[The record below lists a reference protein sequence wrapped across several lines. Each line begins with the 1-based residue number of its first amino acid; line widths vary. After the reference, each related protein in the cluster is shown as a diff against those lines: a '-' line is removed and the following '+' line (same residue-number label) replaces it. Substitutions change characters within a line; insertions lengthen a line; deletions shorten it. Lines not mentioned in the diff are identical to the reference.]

1 MLENFNPTT
10 FLKWLRTTKG
20 SLAKDRIRFTDE
32 IVRRSGKGQT
42 FKDVVNPEVKKIA
55 EGEELPGRTLHY
67 LYPETVQAMKTS
79 QQAQNVIEAIRKNE
93 PVEQIAPLLESML
106 TELIELNQKRQLS
119 PADLNKLNEVITNLQ
134 AKQINLDQIKQN
146 MKNEPEKKIFDISK
160 VFNLL
165 QKGQELQKTEY
176 DNIATT
182 LSQIFDEKFPQ
193 IQGFYK
199 SMETNLDRTLNKSL
213 MDMSD
218 KQKEELA
225 NAIKE
230 AFKKK
235 NPNESLE
242 NINE

>member
-1 MLENFNPTT
+1 M
-10 FLKWLRTTKG
+10 
-20 SLAKDRIRFTDE
+20 
-32 IVRRSGKGQT
+32 RRSGKGQT
-42 FKDVVNPEVKKIA
+42 FKDLVNPEVKKVA

-67 LYPETVQAMKTS
+67 LYPETVQAMKAS

-93 PVEQIAPLLESML
+93 PVEQITPLLESML

-165 QKGQELQKTEY
+165 QKGQELQKTDY
-176 DNIATT
+176 GNIATT

-193 IQGFYK
+193 IQSFYK
-199 SMETNLDRTLNKSL
+199 NMETNLDRTLNKSL

-225 NAIKE
+225 NAIQE